1 MFEREVKMSAEQW
14 KAETKVVDGFVKEI
28 EGSDERTYEEDKKT
42 K

>member
-14 KAETKVVDGFVKEI
+14 KAETKVVDGFVKE
-28 EGSDERTYEEDKKT
+28 SDERTYEEDKKM